1 MGKKT
6 IRNFTVI
13 LRKEEMKNENTTVC
27 KMCYMEINPKAKKC
41 PYCQHFQ
48 NKWLMIAYHPL
59 SFILSMVM
67 MVASMGTLLE
77 THFSEGES
85 FANHRGT
92 VSVADTR
99 MAFGVS
105 GCEHKSP
112 TIAIFGRI
120 QNNSLVSWKDV
131 RLEATFFDKEGR
143 LIDATQKEQYSFM
156 VAAKDSGIFK
166 LSFQREFPEAQYDS
180 FKVRIISA
188 KDERKRF

>member
-1 MGKKT
+1 
-6 IRNFTVI
+6 
-13 LRKEEMKNENTTVC
+13 MKNENTTVC
-27 KMCYMEINPKAKKC
+27 KMCDMEISPKAKKC

-59 SFILSMVM
+59 FFIISMVVI
-67 MVASMGTLLE
+67 VALMGMNLE
-77 THFSEGES
+77 TLFSEGES
-85 FANHRGT
+85 FADYRNA
-92 VSVADTR
+92 VSVVEPK
-99 MAFGVS
+99 MVFGVT

-112 TIAIFGRI
+112 TVAILGRI
-120 QNNSLVSWKDV
+120 QNDSPVSWKDV

-156 VAAKDSGIFK
+156 VAAKDNGTFK
-166 LSFQREFPEAQYDS
+166 LSFQREFPETQYDS